1 VKRVYLVL
9 PLILILCF
17 LVGCRDKKAMG
28 ELEKF
33 QAQAAVEERNKEIVR
48 RTHDEVWS
56 GKNMDA
62 VEDLY
67 DAEYVAHWANGP
79 DTHGLDEL
87 RTVIQEAHSI
97 FPDMTEQIEQM
108 VAEGD
113 LVVSRFSSG
122 GTFTG
127 EIMGISPDN
136 QQVTREEIA
145 IHRIVDGKIVE
156 QWTAADSLGLML
168 QLGMELRPREGGK

>member
-1 VKRVYLVL
+1 MKRFYQIL
-9 PLILILCF
+9 PLALILCF
-17 LVGCRDKKAMG
+17 MVGCRDKEALA
-28 ELEKF
+28 ELEKYK
-33 QAQAAVEERNKEIVR
+33 AQVDIEEKNKEIVR

-62 VEDLY
+62 VDELY
-67 DAEYVAHWANGP
+67 DAEYVAHWATGP

-87 RTVIQEAHSI
+87 RAVIQEAHSI
-97 FPDMTEQIEQM
+97 FPDMTEHIEQM

-122 GTFTG
+122 GTFAG
-127 EIMGISPDN
+127 EIMGISPEN

-168 QLGMELRPREGGK
+168 QLGMELRPKEGEK